1 MQNSNQ
7 NLSFTITVADSNL
20 KNAKAVLQNCE
31 FVTNWEYIASQTKDN
46 TKFHLLFV
54 WLAF

>member
-20 KNAKAVLQNCE
+20 KNAISALQKNAI
-31 FVTNWEYIASQTKDN
+31 VQNYEYIDSRTINNAL
-46 TKFHLLFV
+46 FHLYFV
-54 WLAF
+54 WVAI

>member
-20 KNAKAVLQNCE
+20 KNAISALQKSTIVQNYE
-31 FVTNWEYIASQTKDN
+31 HIDSRTINGA
-46 TKFHLLFV
+46 LLHFYYV
-54 WLAF
+54 WVAC

>member
-20 KNAKAVLQNCE
+20 QNAKAVMQDCQ
-31 FVTNWEYIASQTKDN
+31 FITNWEYVASQEKDG
-46 TKFHLLFV
+46 TTFHLLFV